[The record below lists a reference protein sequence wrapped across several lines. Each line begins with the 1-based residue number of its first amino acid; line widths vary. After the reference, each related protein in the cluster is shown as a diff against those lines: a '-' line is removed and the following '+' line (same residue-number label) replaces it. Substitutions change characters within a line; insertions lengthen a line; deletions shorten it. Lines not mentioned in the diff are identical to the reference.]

1 MQECDTKELIE
12 CYNKIVA
19 YIKSLEGKKEEAD
32 NVKDEI
38 DNAKEET
45 DKVSENA

>member
-12 CYNKIVA
+12 CYDKIMA

-32 NVKDEI
+32 KVKED
-38 DNAKEET
+38 A
-45 DKVSENA
+45 

>member
-12 CYNKIVA
+12 CYNKIIE

-32 NVKDEI
+32 KVKEDAWT
-38 DNAKEET
+38 NRKT
-45 DKVSENA
+45 NKT